1 MKRFLMTLAVMLLP
15 AAIGA
20 DMSGVKTVY
29 VLPMSSGLDQYLAVR
44 LTTGAVLQVVAD
56 PKNADAV
63 LTDYIGQGFEDR
75 LNELYGAKPKSE
87 DDKDDKTDKND
98 KNGATAEFARPA
110 SGSHTRGAIFLVNRK
125 TRDVLWSVYER
136 PKTTTPADLNRTADR
151 IADKLA
157 KAIKGK

>member
-1 MKRFLMTLAVMLLP
+1 MKRFVMTLAAMLLP
-15 AAIGA
+15 GGVFGA
-20 DMSGVKTVY
+20 DMSGIKTVY

-56 PKNADAV
+56 PQNADAV

-87 DDKDDKTDKND
+87 DDKND
-98 KNGATAEFARPA
+98 KNSATPEFARLT
-110 SGSHTRGAIFLVNRK
+110 SGARSRGAIFLVNRK

-136 PKTTTPADLNRTADR
+136 PKGTTPAELNRTADR
-151 IADKLA
+151 IADKLG